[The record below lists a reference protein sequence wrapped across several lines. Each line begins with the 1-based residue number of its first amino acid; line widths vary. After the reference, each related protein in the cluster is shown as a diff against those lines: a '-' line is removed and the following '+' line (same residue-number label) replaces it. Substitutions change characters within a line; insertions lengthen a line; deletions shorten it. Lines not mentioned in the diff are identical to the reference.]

1 LFGLSA
7 LQAHVDQAKFLRLT
21 TEEGATLSAVP
32 KTDDGMLPQ
41 FRPLEAQVADKL
53 GYARNGSGQMADA
66 QLCRGETGE
75 NVNSP
80 ALPAK
85 AESGVSHVFVLDKHG
100 NPLMPCHPAMARKL
114 LKSGRARVHRVVPLV
129 IRLIDRENGQVQ
141 PIRLKF
147 DPGSKVTGIALV
159 REVGK
164 IQYVLYL
171 AELEHRGAA
180 IRKHMIQRAMF
191 RRRRRT
197 ANIRYR
203 EPRFNNRTRPKG
215 WLPPSLKSRVD
226 NVMAWVT
233 RFRRWCPVSAISV
246 ERVRFDMQIIENP
259 EISGVEYQQGVLQ
272 GYEVR
277 EYLLEKWGR
286 ECAYCGD
293 KNVPL
298 QVEHILAKARGGTNR
313 ISNLTLAC
321 RECNEKKGTRSI
333 KDFLSGKPQ
342 RLAAILAKAKA
353 PLKDAAAVNATRNAL
368 FFSLWNTGLPVEAS
382 SGGRTK
388 YNRSSLGIPKTH
400 ALDAV
405 CVGEVDGVRGWQ
417 QPVQEIKA
425 TGRGSYKRTNLD
437 QYGFLRSRLPRE
449 KMVHGFRTGDLVKAV
464 IFSGEKAGTHLG
476 RVAVRTRGSFSI
488 KSNRVLVQGI
498 SWKKCSIIQRA
509 DGYGYERQG
518 APPNPLKGEGF
529 RAEVAQ

>member
-1 LFGLSA
+1 MSA
-7 LQAHVDQAKFLRLT
+7 
-21 TEEGATLSAVP
+21 EP
-32 KTDDGMLPQ
+32 KTDDRTLPQ
-41 FRPLEAQVADKL
+41 SYPLEAQVADKL
-53 GYARNGSGQMADA
+53 GYARNGSGQMADV

-75 NVNSP
+75 HVNSS
-80 ALPAK
+80 ASPAK
-85 AESGVSHVFVLDKHG
+85 AECGISHVFVLGKHG
-100 NPLMPCHPAMARKL
+100 NPLMPCHPAQARKL
-114 LKSGRARVHRVVPLV
+114 LSSGRARIHRLVPFV
-129 IRLIDRENGQVQ
+129 IRLVHREDGQVQ
-141 PIRLKF
+141 PVRLKF

-171 AELEHRGAA
+171 AELEHRGAT

-197 ANIRYR
+197 ANLRYR
-203 EPRFNNRTRPKG
+203 EPRFDNRTRPKG

-226 NVMAWVT
+226 NVMAWVS
-233 RFRRWCPVSAISV
+233 RFRRWCPVSSISV
-246 ERVRFDMQIIENP
+246 ERVRFDMQIMENP
-259 EISGVEYQQGVLQ
+259 AISGVEYQQGVLQ

-293 KNVPL
+293 ENVPL

-321 RECNEKKGTRSI
+321 RECNEKKGTRLI
-333 KDFLSGKPQ
+333 KEFLSSKPQ
-342 RLAAILAKAKA
+342 RLAAILIKAKA

-388 YNRSSLGIPKTH
+388 YNRSRLGIPKTH
-400 ALDAV
+400 ALDAA
-405 CVGEVDGVRGWQ
+405 CVGEVEEVHGWQ
-417 QPVQEIKA
+417 QPVQGIKA

-437 QYGFLRSRLPRE
+437 QYGFLRSRLPRG
-449 KMVHGFRTGDLVKAV
+449 KMVYGFQTGDLVKAV
-464 IFSGEKAGTHLG
+464 VSSGKKAGTHLG
-476 RVAVRTRGSFSI
+476 RVAVRTSGSFNI
-488 KSNRVLVQGI
+488 KENGVLVQGI
-498 SWKKCSIIQRA
+498 NWKKCSIIQRA

-518 APPNPLKGEGF
+518 APPNPLKGVGF
-529 RAEVAQ
+529 RAEVAR

>member
-1 LFGLSA
+1 
-7 LQAHVDQAKFLRLT
+7 
-21 TEEGATLSAVP
+21 
-32 KTDDGMLPQ
+32 
-41 FRPLEAQVADKL
+41 
-53 GYARNGSGQMADA
+53 MADA
-66 QLCRGETGE
+66 QPCRGETGE

-80 ALPAK
+80 ASPAK
-85 AESGVSHVFVLDKHG
+85 AECGVSHVFVLDKHG
-100 NPLMPCHPAMARKL
+100 KPLMPCHPAQARKL
-114 LKSGRARVHRVVPLV
+114 LSSGRARIHRLVPFV
-129 IRLIDRENGQVQ
+129 IRLIDREDGQVQ
-141 PIRLKF
+141 PVRLKF

-180 IRKHMIQRAMF
+180 IRKHMIRRAMF

-197 ANIRYR
+197 ANLRYR
-203 EPRFNNRTRPKG
+203 APRFNNRTRPKG

-246 ERVRFDMQIIENP
+246 ERVRFDMQVMENP
-259 EISGVEYQQGVLQ
+259 EISGVEYQQGALQ

-293 KNVPL
+293 DGVPL
-298 QVEHILAKARGGTNR
+298 QVEHILAKACGGTNR

-321 RECNEKKGTRSI
+321 RDCNEKKGTRLI
-333 KDFLSGKPQ
+333 KEFLSGKPQ
-342 RLAAILAKAKA
+342 RLAVILAKAKA

-368 FFSLWNTGLPVEAS
+368 FFALWNIGLPIEAS

-388 YNRSSLGIPKTH
+388 FNRSRLGIPKTH
-400 ALDAV
+400 ALDAA
-405 CVGEVDGVRGWQ
+405 CVGEADEVHGWH
-417 QPVQEIKA
+417 QPVQGIKA
-425 TGRGSYKRTNLD
+425 TGRGSYQRTRLD
-437 QYGFLRSRLPRE
+437 SFGFPRGYLTRQ
-449 KMVHGFRTGDLVKAV
+449 KAIHGFQTGDLVRAV
-464 IFSGEKAGTHLG
+464 VSSGKKVGTHLG
-476 RVAVRTRGSFSI
+476 RVAVRVSGKFNI
-488 KSNRVLVQGI
+488 NSNGQVVQGI
-498 SWKKCSIIQRA
+498 GWKKCSVIQRA

-518 APPNPLKGEGF
+518 APPNPLHGMGF
-529 RAEVAQ
+529 PH